1 MFVHSCVST
10 KEDRPGVGVTGASEL
25 YDKGMGNG
33 TQIHCKNNMLLL
45 QSQGFFLLNYF
56 SQVFVTTWKV
66 WIYRCA
72 ISRSLAWHTESSCWG
87 NSLMDIPP
95 MDYRV
100 LLFPLLKSFTIASGF
115 VVLHL
120 SFSNKSSK
128 CFFLHASISSR
139 RLRSFRAQ
147 AELEPCKSAAL
158 LTSDSRSQPPKQH
171 YCMDVCNGPLVCNS
185 VSGIF
190 DFLPLPFLVL

>member
-147 AELEPCKSAAL
+147 AELEPFLLVTPGHSHLSSIIAWMSAMGL
-158 LTSDSRSQPPKQH
+158 LCVTQ
-171 YCMDVCNGPLVCNS
+171 S
-185 VSGIF
+185 VA
-190 DFLPLPFLVL
+190 FLISCLYPF